1 MNRTPIVGLKKFRFD
16 DRRCGSFVCVRIE
29 GDVTTTGSGARRWH
43 SSRPEP
49 AGTRSPD
56 GLPCR
61 RIPRETGSGCTDPTT
76 RRRQTLRLGDEGR
89 RGARPRRERS
99 DQDGGHGQA
108 RDREHRVPEGEGR
121 VPGKTP
127 GPAGVQVTRR
137 ERSAV
142 VRLLAG
148 RGHRLDHLLRIA
160 GVPKSTYYHH
170 LSRPAHVSRPDVEPM
185 VREIW
190 DGSTSTNGGG
200 RSSNASASAS
210 P

>member
-1 MNRTPIVGLKKFRFD
+1 MAVVISGHTPLSIQGEKMTSPSTNPPYFNGAAPQQPYTAAPAYGGTLNRTPIVGLKKFRFD

-29 GDVTTTGSGARRWH
+29 GGVTTTGSGARRWH

-89 RGARPRRERS
+89 RGARPRRERH

-108 RDREHRVPEGEGR
+108 RDREHRG
-121 VPGKTP
+121 
-127 GPAGVQVTRR
+127 
-137 ERSAV
+137 
-142 VRLLAG
+142 LAT
-148 RGHRLDHLLRIA
+148 
-160 GVPKSTYYHH
+160 VC
-170 LSRPAHVSRPDVEPM
+170 
-185 VREIW
+185 
-190 DGSTSTNGGG
+190 
-200 RSSNASASAS
+200 
-210 P
+210 